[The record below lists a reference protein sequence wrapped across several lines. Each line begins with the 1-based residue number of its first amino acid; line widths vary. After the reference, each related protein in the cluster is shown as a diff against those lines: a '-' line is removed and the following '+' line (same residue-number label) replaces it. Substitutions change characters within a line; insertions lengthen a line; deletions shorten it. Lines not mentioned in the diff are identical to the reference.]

1 MEGERELVTDCR
13 SLARFGLRG
22 IPPMVAGAARI
33 RVTFQVDADGLLS
46 VSAREQSTGIEASI
60 AVKPSY
66 GLGDD
71 EISRML
77 TESMTHAQVDVQA
90 RKLAEARVE
99 AESIVTA
106 VLVALDTD
114 GQLLNDAERATID
127 AAIANLQAASTA
139 GNADAII
146 AATEQL
152 NTATDEF
159 ASRRM
164 NAAVKRGLAGQKITE
179 I

>member
-1 MEGERELVTDCR
+1 
-13 SLARFGLRG
+13 
-22 IPPMVAGAARI
+22 
-33 RVTFQVDADGLLS
+33 
-46 VSAREQSTGIEASI
+46 
-60 AVKPSY
+60 
-66 GLGDD
+66 
-71 EISRML
+71 ML

-114 GQLLNDAERATID
+114 GQLLNDEERAPIET
-127 AAIANLQAASTA
+127 AIAHLQTASTA
-139 GNADAII
+139 GDANAII
-146 AATEQL
+146 AATELL
-152 NTATDEF
+152 NAATDEF

-164 NAAVKRGLAGQKITE
+164 NAAVKRGLAGHKITE

>member
-1 MEGERELVTDCR
+1 M
-13 SLARFGLRG
+13 
-22 IPPMVAGAARI
+22 
-33 RVTFQVDADGLLS
+33 LS

-66 GLGDD
+66 GLADD

-77 TESMTHAQVDVQA
+77 TESMTHAQIDIQA

-106 VLVALDTD
+106 VLVALNTD
-114 GQLLNDAERATID
+114 GHLLDANERAPID
-127 AAIANLQAASTA
+127 AAIDQLHAASSSNDA
-139 GNADAII
+139 NAII
-146 AATEQL
+146 AATEAL
-152 NTATDEF
+152 NATTDEF

>member
-1 MEGERELVTDCR
+1 
-13 SLARFGLRG
+13 
-22 IPPMVAGAARI
+22 
-33 RVTFQVDADGLLS
+33 
-46 VSAREQSTGIEASI
+46 
-60 AVKPSY
+60 SY

-114 GQLLNDAERATID
+114 GQLLNTEERTPIE
-127 AAIANLQAASTA
+127 AAITALQTASVTGDAN
-139 GNADAII
+139 AII
-146 AATEQL
+146 AATELL
-152 NTATDEF
+152 NTSTDEF